1 MGTLHIIKNK
11 ITIPDESRKLYE
23 WKEKTLKEGK
33 HLPEYKYASV
43 PSYWKTKKGTAR
55 QRKPQSYEEVLR
67 IAKPHECVWQFESW
81 DSRTGEVYERSI
93 FRNTITDNG
102 GISLLKNLWNSSG
115 SAVGI
120 MSHVVVSP
128 NGASST
134 LTSATGTSPITSLAI
149 NALPAALSSGA
160 TLVLG
165 YGGGTTQTV
174 TLSSGASLGA
184 TSLTVTSFTPSI
196 NYPIGTAVV
205 ANPVVTDNPSSVSGS
220 VDSGA
225 LSSGAFTFTATSGL
239 GNRQCQIIATITGT
253 SGNAGN
259 YTEAY
264 TSNAGTIA
272 SNSTASHVIFPAFV
286 LNSSTNEQITLVE
299 KS

>member
-1 MGTLHIIKNK
+1 MATLHIIKSK
-11 ITIPDESRKLYE
+11 IAIPEDRAKLHE
-23 WKEKTLKEGK
+23 WKEKRLKAGL
-33 HLPEYKYASV
+33 HLPDYKYASL
-43 PSYWKTKKGTAR
+43 PSYWRTKKGTER
-55 QRKPQSYEEVLR
+55 QRKPQSYEDILR
-67 IAKPHECVWQFESW
+67 LAKPHECPWQFETW
-81 DSRTGEVYERSI
+81 DALTGEVYERSC
-93 FRNTITDNG
+93 FRNVITDVG

-120 MSHVVVSP
+120 MNHVVASP

-134 LTSATGTSPITSLAI
+134 LTSATGTLPITSLAI

-165 YGGGTTQTV
+165 FGGGTTQTV

-184 TSLTVTSFTPSI
+184 TSLTVTSFTPTI
-196 NYPIGTAVV
+196 NYPIGTAIV
-205 ANPVVTDNPSSVSGS
+205 ANPNVTDNPSSVSGS

-225 LSSGAFTFTATSGL
+225 LSSGAFTYNSTSGT
-239 GNRQCQIIATITGT
+239 GNRTCQIVATLTGT
-253 SGNAGN
+253 TGNAGN
-259 YTEAY
+259 YTECY

-286 LNSSTNEQITLVE
+286 LNGSTNETITLVE
-299 KS
+299 RA